1 MLVPIPE
8 VKDLETYNRYLLKK
22 SEEDHDRE
30 HYRYDQSIAERHKE
44 DLKELLLWAGSQPL
58 SSAHAFNTS
67 FSDFLFKNVGKGL
80 DQAELQSILNTN
92 QRFLLWMK
100 AIFPVE
106 FQNIRLN
113 WIVKISEISNG
124 KEVII

>member
-1 MLVPIPE
+1 MLDRQNYLKVKLFLKFSRDVHGRSTLQIPYDFE
-8 VKDLETYNRYLLKK
+8 HLKP
-22 SEEDHDRE
+22 
-30 HYRYDQSIAERHKE
+30 
-44 DLKELLLWAGSQPL
+44 LLLWAGSQQL
-58 SSAHAFNTS
+58 GSAHAFNTS
-67 FSDFLFKNVGKGL
+67 LTDFLFQNVEKGL

>member
-1 MLVPIPE
+1 MLDRQNYLKVKLFLKYSRE
-8 VKDLETYNRYLLKK
+8 VNGRSTLQISNDFEHLK
-22 SEEDHDRE
+22 
-30 HYRYDQSIAERHKE
+30 A
-44 DLKELLLWAGSQPL
+44 LLLWAGSQPL
-58 SSAHAFNTS
+58 RSAHAFNTS
-67 FSDFLFKNVGKGL
+67 LSDFLFQNVEKRL

>member
-1 MLVPIPE
+1 MLDRQNYLN
-8 VKDLETYNRYLLKK
+8 VKLFLKY
-22 SEEDHDRE
+22 SRVVHGRSSLQISNDFE
-30 HYRYDQSIAERHKE
+30 H
-44 DLKELLLWAGSQPL
+44 LKALLLWAGSQQVG
-58 SSAHAFNTS
+58 SAHAFNTS
-67 FSDFLFKNVGKGL
+67 LTDFLFQNVEKGL

>member
-1 MLVPIPE
+1 MAGGRVCLILSSSSDI
-8 VKDLETYNRYLLKK
+8 KRKFYFLEPQVIN
-22 SEEDHDRE
+22 
-30 HYRYDQSIAERHKE
+30 
-44 DLKELLLWAGSQPL
+44 WAGSQPF

-67 FSDFLFKNVGKGL
+67 LSDFLFQNVEKGL

>member
-1 MLVPIPE
+1 MLDRQNYLKVKLFLKYSRE
-8 VKDLETYNRYLLKK
+8 VHGRSVLQISTDCEHLK
-22 SEEDHDRE
+22 
-30 HYRYDQSIAERHKE
+30 A
-44 DLKELLLWAGSQPL
+44 LLLWAGSQPL
-58 SSAHAFNTS
+58 GSAHAFNTS
-67 FSDFLFKNVGKGL
+67 LSDFLFQNVEKGL

-106 FQNIRLN
+106 FQNIRLS
-113 WIVKISEISNG
+113 WIMKISAISIG